1 MGFIFVQ
8 YSILLFG
15 LRYDNI
21 IHVRKRDTDAKV
33 KGAQKNLKKNSKKS
47 LTNET
52 NCDILKSSRGRT
64 PNKPERIDT
73 MTKMTYAMA
82 LDVAINAV
90 ADDAVVEKLT
100 ALKAQ
105 IEKKNSAERKPTKAQ
120 VANDALKGEMLSFLV
135 DAHTATEVAEN
146 FGISNQKASALL
158 TALVKGGAV
167 ERTVDKRKAYFK
179 VA

>member
-1 MGFIFVQ
+1 
-8 YSILLFG
+8 
-15 LRYDNI
+15 
-21 IHVRKRDTDAKV
+21 
-33 KGAQKNLKKNSKKS
+33 
-47 LTNET
+47 
-52 NCDILKSSRGRT
+52 
-64 PNKPERIDT
+64 

-90 ADDAVVEKLT
+90 SDDAVVEKLT

-105 IEKKNSAERKPTKAQ
+105 IEKKNSAERKPTKTQ
-120 VANDALKGEMLSFLV
+120 VANDALKGEMLAFLA

-158 TALVKGGAV
+158 TALVKAEMV

-179 VA
+179 VVA

>member
-1 MGFIFVQ
+1 
-8 YSILLFG
+8 
-15 LRYDNI
+15 
-21 IHVRKRDTDAKV
+21 
-33 KGAQKNLKKNSKKS
+33 
-47 LTNET
+47 
-52 NCDILKSSRGRT
+52 
-64 PNKPERIDT
+64 

-90 ADDAVVEKLT
+90 SDDAVVEKLT

-105 IEKKNSAERKPTKAQ
+105 IEKKNSAERKPTKTQ
-120 VANDALKGEMLSFLV
+120 VANDALKGEMLVFLA

-158 TALVKGGAV
+158 TALVKAEMV

-179 VA
+179 VVA

>member
-1 MGFIFVQ
+1 
-8 YSILLFG
+8 
-15 LRYDNI
+15 
-21 IHVRKRDTDAKV
+21 
-33 KGAQKNLKKNSKKS
+33 
-47 LTNET
+47 
-52 NCDILKSSRGRT
+52 
-64 PNKPERIDT
+64 

-90 ADDAVVEKLT
+90 SDDAVVEKLT

-120 VANDALKGEMLSFLV
+120 VANDALKGEMMVFLV

-158 TALVKGGAV
+158 TSMVKGGIV
-167 ERTVDKRKAYFK
+167 ERFVEKRKAYFK
-179 VA
+179 AVA

>member
-1 MGFIFVQ
+1 
-8 YSILLFG
+8 
-15 LRYDNI
+15 
-21 IHVRKRDTDAKV
+21 
-33 KGAQKNLKKNSKKS
+33 
-47 LTNET
+47 
-52 NCDILKSSRGRT
+52 
-64 PNKPERIDT
+64 

-90 ADDAVVEKLT
+90 VDDAVVEKLT

-158 TALVKGGAV
+158 TALVKGGTV

>member
-1 MGFIFVQ
+1 
-8 YSILLFG
+8 
-15 LRYDNI
+15 
-21 IHVRKRDTDAKV
+21 
-33 KGAQKNLKKNSKKS
+33 
-47 LTNET
+47 
-52 NCDILKSSRGRT
+52 
-64 PNKPERIDT
+64 